1 MTIIDR
7 IKQLMA
13 QENIPPRQ
21 IKPAIANI
29 CGVSYQAVN
38 QWFSNEV
45 ANIRIEH
52 LVAIARYLNVTV
64 DWLVTGESSSAGAL
78 DPTRLPGDDY
88 EMIHQYSA
96 MDGTHDDY
104 LSGHLRLESGLAF
117 KKAWL
122 EEMQVNAATLIV
134 LSAPDSAMEPFIYKG
149 DVLLIDLCDTT
160 PRSGLAYALKR
171 RIPDNSISV
180 RRLIRPFTGGWII
193 RSDNPDRRLFP
204 DEVISDEP
212 DSYLPAILGRIVW
225 RGGPTS

>member
-13 QENIPPRQ
+13 KENVPPRQ

-64 DWLVTGESSSAGAL
+64 DWLVTGESSPRAAL
-78 DPTRLPGDDY
+78 DPERLPGDDY
-88 EMIHQYSA
+88 EMIHQYSV
-96 MDGTHDDY
+96 MDDNDVDY

-117 KKAWL
+117 KKSWL
-122 EEMQVNAATLIV
+122 EDMRLKAESLFV
-134 LSAPDSAMEPFIYKG
+134 LPAPDSAMEPFIYKG
-149 DVLLIDLCDTT
+149 DVLLIDWCDTK
-160 PRSGLAYALKR
+160 PKNGLVYAIKR
-171 RIPDNSISV
+171 RTPDNSISV
-180 RRLIRPFTGGWII
+180 RRLIRPFTGGWVI
-193 RSDNPDRRLFP
+193 RGDNQDRRLFP
-204 DEVISDEP
+204 DEVIDDEP
-212 DSYLPAILGRIVW
+212 DSYLPTILGRVVW